1 MATFHQRTH
10 KQVTHVVVTFVVYQ
24 SCCIMKLLEVEHLNK
39 SFKDFQAVK
48 DLSFSVDQGD
58 IYGFLGP
65 NGAGKSTTLRMILGL
80 IYPTE
85 GVIRFKG
92 EKITPASRDYLS
104 NIGAL
109 IERPDF
115 YTNLTA
121 YQNLSIF
128 AKLSKIPDRENRIQ
142 EVLREVKL
150 DDRQNTKVKAY
161 SQGMKQRLGIAQAIL
176 HKPDLIILDEP
187 SNGLDP
193 QGQAAMRELILRI
206 SREMNITVILSSHM
220 LSEIEQ
226 IANRMLI
233 ISHGEKLREGGV
245 TELMA
250 ADEMN
255 VDVKTDR
262 PEEAAVVLNASGYP
276 AVLHQSHIRVRCD
289 EAGIP
294 EMTRL
299 LIQNGFAVY
308 EVRQQ
313 RTLEEYFIHV
323 TA

>member
-1 MATFHQRTH
+1 
-10 KQVTHVVVTFVVYQ
+10 
-24 SCCIMKLLEVEHLNK
+24 MKLLEVEQLNK
-39 SFKDFQAVK
+39 SFSTFQAVK
-48 DLSFSVDQGD
+48 DLSFSVDKGD

-80 IYPTE
+80 IYPTS
-85 GVIRFKG
+85 GTIRFKG
-92 EKITPASRDYLS
+92 ELLSPASRSYLS

-121 YQNLSIF
+121 YQNLSLF
-128 AKLSKIPDRENRIQ
+128 ARLSKIGDRENRIQ

-150 DDRQNTKVKAY
+150 DDRQHSKVKSY

-193 QGQAAMRELILRI
+193 QGQADMRELILRI
-206 SREMNITVILSSHM
+206 SREMNITVILSSHI

-245 TELMA
+245 KELMA
-250 ADEMN
+250 GEEMN

-262 PEEAAVVLNASGYP
+262 PEAAASVLNAAGYITLLNG
-276 AVLHQSHIRVRCD
+276 AGVRVRCD

-294 EMTRL
+294 DMTRV
-299 LIQNGFAVY
+299 LINGGFSIY
-308 EVRQQ
+308 EVKQL

>member
-1 MATFHQRTH
+1 
-10 KQVTHVVVTFVVYQ
+10 
-24 SCCIMKLLEVEHLNK
+24 MKLLEVEQLNK

-48 DLSFSVDQGD
+48 NLSFSVNQGD

-80 IYPTE
+80 IYPS
-85 GVIRFKG
+85 GGSIRFKG
-92 EKITPASRDYLS
+92 ELITPASRNYLS
-104 NIGAL
+104 HIGAL

-128 AKLSKIPDRENRIQ
+128 AKLSAIQNRENRIQ

-150 DDRQNTKVKAY
+150 DDRQHSKVKSY

-193 QGQAAMRELILRI
+193 QGQADMRELILRI
-206 SREMNITVILSSHM
+206 SREMNITVILSSHI

-233 ISHGEKLREGGV
+233 ISRGEKLREGGV
-245 TELMA
+245 KELMA

-262 PEEAAVVLNASGYP
+262 PQEAAKMLLAAGYS
-276 AVLHQSHIRVRCD
+276 AEMYNGYLRVRCD

-294 EMTRL
+294 EMTKTL
-299 LIQNGFAVY
+299 LTAGFLIY
-308 EVRQQ
+308 EIKQL

>member
-1 MATFHQRTH
+1 MLPLSNQIRF
-10 KQVTHVVVTFVVYQ
+10 
-24 SCCIMKLLEVEHLNK
+24 MKLLEVQNLSK
-39 SFKDFQAVK
+39 SFKNFQAVS
-48 DLSFSVDQGD
+48 DLSFSVNQGD

-80 IYPTE
+80 IYPTS
-85 GVIRFKG
+85 GKIVFKG
-92 EKITPASRDYLS
+92 EEITASSRSYLS
-104 NIGAL
+104 QIGAL

-115 YTNLTA
+115 HTNLTA
-121 YQNLSIF
+121 YQNLSMF
-128 AKLSKIPDRENRIQ
+128 ARLSKIENREERIQ

-150 DDRQNTKVKAY
+150 DDRQHSKVKAY

-193 QGQAAMRELILRI
+193 QGQADMRDLILKI
-206 SREMNITVILSSHM
+206 SREMNITVIISSHI

-233 ISHGEKLREGGV
+233 ISKGKKLREGGV
-245 TELMA
+245 KELME

-255 VDVKTDR
+255 VDVKVDNAEKSLHILKENGYETCLTD
-262 PEEAAVVLNASGYP
+262 
-276 AVLHQSHIRVRCD
+276 SHIRVRCEESGIPAMTKKLVD
-289 EAGIP
+289 AGI
-294 EMTRL
+294 
-299 LIQNGFAVY
+299 LIF
-308 EVRQQ
+308 EVKQQ

>member
-1 MATFHQRTH
+1 
-10 KQVTHVVVTFVVYQ
+10 
-24 SCCIMKLLEVEHLNK
+24 MKLLEVERLNK

-48 DLSFSVDQGD
+48 DLSFTVNQGD

-80 IYPTE
+80 IYPTN

-92 EKITPASRDYLS
+92 EKITPSSRNYLS

-115 YTNLTA
+115 YTNLSA
-121 YQNLSIF
+121 YHNLSIF

-150 DDRQNTKVKAY
+150 DDRQHSKVKSY

-193 QGQAAMRELILRI
+193 QGQADMRELIVRI
-206 SREMNITVILSSHM
+206 SREMNITVILSSHI

-226 IANRMLI
+226 IANRALI
-233 ISHGEKLREGGV
+233 ISRGEKLREGGV
-245 TELMA
+245 QELMA

-255 VDVKTDR
+255 VDVKTDK
-262 PEEAAVVLNASGYP
+262 PEEAVALLTKAGYSATIHHAS
-276 AVLHQSHIRVRCD
+276 IRVRCD

-294 EMTRL
+294 AMTKS
-299 LIQNGFAVY
+299 LIDAGFLIY
-308 EVRQQ
+308 EVKQL